1 MSVLGVYRP
10 GTSVLHRLPAGL
22 KLLGLGALIALAAV
36 LVDTPAK
43 LGVAAVV
50 VVAVFAA
57 ARMMNPKAIVAQLR
71 PVFWVIAIIF
81 AFQLLFTDWRRA
93 LVVCGVLLLS
103 VALAAAVSASTRTT
117 DMLAALTRVMRP
129 LARFGFPVEQ
139 VALALALSIRA
150 IPLIIDIIREVE
162 EARRARGLRFSPRI
176 VVAPVVVAALRTA
189 DGFAEALSARGLD

>member
-1 MSVLGVYRP
+1 MTVLGVYRP
-10 GTSVLHRLPAGL
+10 GTSVLHRLPAGV

-36 LVDTPAK
+36 LVDSPAK
-43 LGVAAVV
+43 LGAAALG

-57 ARMMNPKAIVAQLR
+57 ARMSVKTVVAQLR
-71 PVFWVIAIIF
+71 PVLWVIVIIF
-81 AFQLLFTDWRRA
+81 GFQLLFTDWRRA

-103 VALAAAVSASTRTT
+103 VSLAAAVSASTRTT
-117 DMLAALTRVMRP
+117 DMLAALTGLMRP
-129 LARFGFPVEQ
+129 LGRVGFPVEQ

-150 IPLIIDIIREVE
+150 IPLIIDIIRQVE
-162 EARRARGLRFSPRI
+162 EARRARGLRFSPRV